1 MKTIISML
9 ALSLISL
16 TGFTQKDGDKPYM
29 TKTFSANA
37 IKNLKMITSGGSLTV
52 TGTSDSEAKIE
63 VYVRGN
69 NWNDAISKEE
79 LEERLQNYE
88 LNVFSQDGNTIV
100 AFAKNKTNNWGKKS
114 LSISFKAYVPENV
127 TTDLN
132 TSGGSISVKGI
143 SGNSIGKTSGGSISV
158 TNCKNKID
166 LKTSGGSIAAN
177 NCSGDINLI
186 TSGGSISASDLDGI
200 IDLKTSGGSIS
211 LDNLKGKTSAITSGG
226 SIKATELRGE
236 SIVKTSGGSIV
247 LREIR
252 GTLDAATSAGSIDAE
267 ILELGKHLNLSVSSG
282 SMTVKMPM
290 DKGATLD
297 WAANKINVS
306 SLNNFQGDTEKNYIR
321 GKLNGG
327 GIPVNLKVSS
337 GNLSVKSL

>member
-1 MKTIISML
+1 MKTLNIIL
-9 ALSLISL
+9 AILL
-16 TGFTQKDGDKPYM
+16 TTCVVIAQKDGDKPYM

-37 IKNLKMITSGGSLTV
+37 IKNLKMTTSGGSLTV
-52 TGTSDSEAKIE
+52 TGTNESEAKIE

-69 NWNDAISKEE
+69 NWKEEISKEE

-88 LNVFSQDGNTIV
+88 LTISQNGNTLI
-100 AFAKNKTNNWGKKS
+100 AFSKNKTNNWGKKS
-114 LSISFKAYVPENV
+114 LSIAFKAFVPTKI
-127 TTDLN
+127 TTDLS
-132 TSGGSISVKGI
+132 TSGGSISVKEI
-143 SGNSIGKTSGGSISV
+143 AGNAVGKTSGGSISV

-166 LKTSGGSIAAN
+166 LKTSGGSISAT
-177 NCSGDINLI
+177 NCTGDIDLI
-186 TSGGSISASDLDGI
+186 TSGGSISATDLDGI

-247 LREIR
+247 LSEIR

-267 ILELGKHLNLSVSSG
+267 ILELGTSLNLSVSSG
-282 SMTVKMPM
+282 SMNVKMPM
-290 DKGATLD
+290 NKGATLD

-306 SLNNFQGDTEKNYIR
+306 PLNHFQGNTEKNYIK
-321 GKLNGG
+321 GTLNGG
-327 GIPVNLKVSS
+327 GIPINLKVSS
-337 GNLSVKSL
+337 GNLTVKSL